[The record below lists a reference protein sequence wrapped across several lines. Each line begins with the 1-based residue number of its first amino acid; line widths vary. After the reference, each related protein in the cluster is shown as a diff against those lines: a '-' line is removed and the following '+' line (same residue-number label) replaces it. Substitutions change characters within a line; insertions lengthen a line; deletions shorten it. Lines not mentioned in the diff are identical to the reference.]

1 MLVTVN
7 LKYESLNSLTLH
19 IYFAFYT
26 RWIFGSIALT
36 AASPSLS
43 LRILGALQGLQCY
56 HFAFLPVRL
65 PSPCDSCVCVCVC
78 VCVRAPAYQWNS
90 RDQVTLPISISHK
103 TSEILAFAS
112 TYFAFISTST
122 DRMLIWR
129 IRRWTVEDTGLT
141 LSKCCCLS
149 FLHLWTD
156 KIMTYGGWVIVRT
169 L

>member
-78 VCVRAPAYQWNS
+78 VFVHLHTNEIHVTKLLFQFPKVIKRAKF
-90 RDQVTLPISISHK
+90 LPLLRR
-103 TSEILAFAS
+103 ILPLFRRRLIGCWSDVSDVERLKILVWRCRSAAVWVFCI
-112 TYFAFISTST
+112 FEQIKLW
-122 DRMLIWR
+122 RME
-129 IRRWTVEDTGLT
+129 VG
-141 LSKCCCLS
+141 
-149 FLHLWTD
+149 
-156 KIMTYGGWVIVRT
+156 
-169 L
+169 